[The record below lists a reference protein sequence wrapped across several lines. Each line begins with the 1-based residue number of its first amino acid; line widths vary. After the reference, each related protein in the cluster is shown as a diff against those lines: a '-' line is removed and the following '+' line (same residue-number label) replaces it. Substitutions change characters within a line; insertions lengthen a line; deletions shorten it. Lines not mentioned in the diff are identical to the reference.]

1 MGVFC
6 DKWTLLSVL
15 FSTEGKVYALKQIE
29 GTGISMTACREIAV
43 SLKIAQYKVPD
54 WCNDLVKE
62 FSLSGQGNYQK
73 KKNCLSGHGN
83 NKNYEKIVYQGTEMI
98 ESFKK

>member
-6 DKWTLLSVL
+6 DIWTLLSVL

-54 WCNDLVKE
+54 
-62 FSLSGQGNYQK
+62 
-73 KKNCLSGHGN
+73 
-83 NKNYEKIVYQGTEMI
+83 
-98 ESFKK
+98 